1 MYLLKNHPMSCT
13 WSEKKWNGCIP
24 SCTDIRAASVICP
37 VSLCREQGF
46 SFVRLDGTLSQ
57 KRRAQVIQEFQSSAP
72 DSPVVMLLS
81 LRAGGV
87 GLNLTAASR
96 VFLMEPVSANE
107 EDAICLNSEARQK
120 VESLFSKCLRAQH
133 TECRTH

>member
-1 MYLLKNHPMSCT
+1 MLVLGLRKSVT
-13 WSEKKWNGCIP
+13 VASP
-24 SCTDIRAASVICP
+24 SCKDIREPPLSVHNRVLRAASVSHRL
-37 VSLCREQGF
+37 SLCRKQGF

-87 GLNLTAASR
+87 GLNLTAASH
-96 VFLMEPVSANE
+96 VFLMEPVSG
-107 EDAICLNSEARQK
+107 Q
-120 VESLFSKCLRAQH
+120 
-133 TECRTH
+133 

>member
-1 MYLLKNHPMSCT
+1 MYQRLLSHT
-13 WSEKKWNGCIP
+13 
-24 SCTDIRAASVICP
+24 
-37 VSLCREQGF
+37 VSLCRQHGF

-72 DSPVVMLLS
+72 DSPAVMLLS

-107 EDAICLNSEARQK
+107 EDAKRPSTYGKGLCYVNWLYRMPERNLDSIQ
-120 VESLFSKCLRAQH
+120 
-133 TECRTH
+133 